1 MVLNDAKDKFVS
13 ARISLGAV
21 GPTPLFANVAGDALA
36 GDALAGQPINDE
48 TIAKAA
54 AAAKA
59 IAKPITDMRG
69 TAEFR
74 THITGVLVERVLKP
88 PSREPKA
95 STSIVELG
103 INLSSSA

>member
-1 MVLNDAKDKFVS
+1 MEPSRQVGIGPL
-13 ARISLGAV
+13 ARAF
-21 GPTPLFANVAGDALA
+21 PQEPFAEGVDHRIVH
-36 GDALAGQPINDE
+36 ALAGQPINDE

-74 THITGVLVERVLKP
+74 THITGVLVERVLKAAVA
-88 PSREPKA
+88 RAKGEHVDCR
-95 STSIVELG
+95 IG
-103 INLSSSA
+103 H